1 MEVGLIIFFLLIVYF
16 IFKKNDKPIIVQKQQ
31 VQKNEKLSRDELRKR
46 VRSQKYETNVNIEYE
61 DEYEIFE
68 GKKQRFKIAIPK
80 GYRIYFNQMEVSG
93 THFHQKDTIKAFSNN
108 KMQMIIEDEKDN
120 EHDKNAL
127 KIIITNKDNEK
138 YHIGYI
144 PKEISKIIAEDK
156 LLDYIAPRLK
166 YINFYNQDNLIVEFD
181 ILGLKSEYSK
191 LSKR

>member
-1 MEVGLIIFFLLIVYF
+1 MIELIILIIIIYLIF
-16 IFKKNDKPIIVQKQQ
+16 ITINK
-31 VQKNEKLSRDELRKR
+31 
-46 VRSQKYETNVNIEYE
+46 TNTKSESTNIKSNSEI
-61 DEYEIFE
+61 IFE
-68 GKKQRFKIAIPK
+68 EKKQRFKIAIPK

-93 THFHQKDTIKAFSNN
+93 THFHQEDTLIAFSSN
-108 KMQMIIEDEKDN
+108 KVEMTIEDEKDN

-156 LLDYIAPRLK
+156 LLYYIAPRLK

-191 LSKR
+191 FSKR